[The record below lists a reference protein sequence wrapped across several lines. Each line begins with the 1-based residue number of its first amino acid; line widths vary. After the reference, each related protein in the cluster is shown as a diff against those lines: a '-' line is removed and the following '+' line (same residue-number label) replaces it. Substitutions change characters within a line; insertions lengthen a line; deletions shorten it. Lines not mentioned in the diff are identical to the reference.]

1 MLKYLKH
8 IGPPSFRAAMIDWL
22 PVPEL
27 KRLRNVVVKMDS
39 EAKNIY
45 AIKKGSLK
53 AGEESVLRQVGEG
66 KDIMSILREFDVDHF
81 RAV

>member
-1 MLKYLKH
+1 
-8 IGPPSFRAAMIDWL
+8 MIDWL

-66 KDIMSILREFDVDHF
+66 KDIMSILREFDIDHF
-81 RAV
+81 LAETKVVSSSR